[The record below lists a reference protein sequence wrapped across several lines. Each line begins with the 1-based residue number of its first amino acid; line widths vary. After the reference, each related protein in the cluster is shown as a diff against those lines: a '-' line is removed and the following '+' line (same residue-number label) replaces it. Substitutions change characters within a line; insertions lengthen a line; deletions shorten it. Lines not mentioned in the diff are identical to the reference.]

1 MKPKPLEAL
10 NHFTVPCSF
19 TCQPHMRNSDRVGI
33 VDIGIAVRLL
43 ARSWELQH
51 GFPSVAKSFHPKKKA
66 TKIVL
71 AAPSNESKGITRA
84 TNASKRVPQ
93 SAQFVHSYEQGM
105 ETYFHSL

>member
-51 GFPSVAKSFHPKKKA
+51 GFPSVAKSFHPKKGPHPLSFRPPRPSQKVLQEQQTLVKST
-66 TKIVL
+66 TKCSVC
-71 AAPSNESKGITRA
+71 
-84 TNASKRVPQ
+84 PQ
-93 SAQFVHSYEQGM
+93 
-105 ETYFHSL
+105 L